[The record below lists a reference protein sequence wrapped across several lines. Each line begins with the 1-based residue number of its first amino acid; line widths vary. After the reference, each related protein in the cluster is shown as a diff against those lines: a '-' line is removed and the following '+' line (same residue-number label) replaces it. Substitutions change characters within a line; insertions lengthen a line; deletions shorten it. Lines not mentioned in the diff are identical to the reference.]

1 MVYAGIQGS
10 YKSFHIALF
19 EGGVCLGSLFGEKVQ
34 ASSQFLVLFDQL
46 LKKYDKTLGDLSFIA
61 VDQGPG
67 AFTSLRVILST
78 VNGLA
83 FSSNIK
89 LVGVDGLDALA
100 LEASKLIDKIDLDP
114 GTYLVPVLNAYNK
127 EVYFGIYDLD
137 GNLVGDKGCKK
148 IDLFLSDLG
157 QKSKKIIFIGNGAE
171 LHKLDPL
178 FTLSTCSAQTV
189 GVMGLEQWEQD
200 AKISS
205 ELKPIY
211 LGKSS
216 LS

>member
-10 YKSFHIALF
+10 YKSFHVALF
-19 EGGVCLGSLFGEKVQ
+19 EGGVCLGDIFGQKVQ
-34 ASSQFLVLFDQL
+34 ASSQFLVMFDQL
-46 LKKYDKTLGDLSFIA
+46 LKKHGKTLGDLSFIA

-83 FSSNIK
+83 FSSKIK

-100 LEASKLIDKIDLDP
+100 REASGLIDKSSLDP
-114 GTYLVPVLNAYNK
+114 DTFLIPVLNAYNK
-127 EVYFGIYDLD
+127 DVYFGVYDLD
-137 GNLVGDKGCKK
+137 GKLVGDKGCKK
-148 IDLFLSDLG
+148 IDAFLSDLD
-157 QKSKKIIFIGNGAE
+157 KSTKILFTGNGAE

-178 FTLSTCSAQTV
+178 LTLSTCSAQTI
-189 GVMGLEQWEQD
+189 GIIGLERFNQGVG
-200 AKISS
+200 ICS